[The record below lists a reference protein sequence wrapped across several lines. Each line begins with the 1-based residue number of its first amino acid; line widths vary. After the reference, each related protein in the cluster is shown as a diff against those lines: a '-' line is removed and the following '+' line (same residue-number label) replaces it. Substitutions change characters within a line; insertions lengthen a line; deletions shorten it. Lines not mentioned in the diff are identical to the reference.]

1 MQLDGK
7 IARPRSVCWRVCACG
22 TGRGLAL
29 GKRLVAALLL
39 AVALIPAVGLA
50 QSPES
55 RLSLAVGDQ
64 QWLGQPGRI
73 TRTAVGRGDII
84 DAQVLDPR
92 SLLVTA
98 VGPGSTSLK
107 VWVDGASQPRETLIQ
122 VRPAGGEGLESEYS
136 LAPGTSRPNV
146 RGVTRSLE
154 RHDQAI
160 SRFASDPIDGT
171 TQAGPVQVQTDIRV
185 VEVNRSRMASAGFFI
200 GRNQAGST
208 RFALGRS
215 DETLDFLAGGAV
227 APNAGDGGFS
237 IIQVNTSGVLS
248 ALSALSANGF
258 AYTLAEP
265 SLVSLSG
272 QSASF
277 LAGGEFPFPVQSGD
291 DQISVDFKEFGIR
304 LQLTPTVL
312 DERRIML
319 KVAPEV
325 SELDFS
331 RGVQT
336 AGIAVPAL
344 NVRRTDTTVQLG
356 NGESF
361 IISGLVSR
369 NIIQSVD
376 KIPGLGDIPVIGA
389 FFRSTRLDRDEKE
402 LVMIVTPHLVRPLA
416 AGVDL
421 GPMPG
426 AAFESYDPNFLELMF
441 DPQDAQ
447 AIERVSEVGFSR

>member
-1 MQLDGK
+1 
-7 IARPRSVCWRVCACG
+7 
-22 TGRGLAL
+22 
-29 GKRLVAALLL
+29 
-39 AVALIPAVGLA
+39 
-50 QSPES
+50 
-55 RLSLAVGDQ
+55 
-64 QWLGQPGRI
+64 
-73 TRTAVGRGDII
+73 
-84 DAQVLDPR
+84 
-92 SLLVTA
+92 
-98 VGPGSTSLK
+98 
-107 VWVDGASQPRETLIQ
+107 
-122 VRPAGGEGLESEYS
+122 
-136 LAPGTSRPNV
+136 
-146 RGVTRSLE
+146 
-154 RHDQAI
+154 
-160 SRFASDPIDGT
+160 
-171 TQAGPVQVQTDIRV
+171 
-185 VEVNRSRMASAGFFI
+185 
-200 GRNQAGST
+200 
-208 RFALGRS
+208 
-215 DETLDFLAGGAV
+215 
-227 APNAGDGGFS
+227 
-237 IIQVNTSGVLS
+237 
-248 ALSALSANGF
+248 
-258 AYTLAEP
+258 
-265 SLVSLSG
+265 
-272 QSASF
+272 
-277 LAGGEFPFPVQSGD
+277 GD